1 MCSCASLIDTD
12 YFVPSSYSR
21 RAERDASTFSIWPPS
36 PKTPRSDESDDE
48 RERRRKHKKD
58 RKHKSSSHKSSSRH
72 KKKRYSS
79 ETESDSEDDHKRKKH
94 RSSKHRHSDDMSD
107 SEYERERRKRRKDK
121 EKKRSSRHHTRSRS
135 RSRTVDRIHNEQEDE
150 WAEKGGSTSDKAVPG
165 TSLVASTAGADK
177 AGLTSSK
184 GKGKE
189 SLGAGNQSDS
199 DSDDVGPK
207 PLPEVSDKVDSRAYG
222 GALLRGEGEAMA
234 AYVTEGA
241 RIPRR
246 GEIGLESEQIAKF
259 EDAGYV
265 MSGSRHRRMNA
276 VRMRKENQV
285 ITAEE
290 KRQLL
295 KTQKEEQE
303 KKESMVVSS
312 FKELLEQRLQG
323 EKRKQR
329 DNY

>member
-1 MCSCASLIDTD
+1 M
-12 YFVPSSYSR
+12 
-21 RAERDASTFSIWPPS
+21 
-36 PKTPRSDESDDE
+36 
-48 RERRRKHKKD
+48 
-58 RKHKSSSHKSSSRH
+58 
-72 KKKRYSS
+72 
-79 ETESDSEDDHKRKKH
+79 
-94 RSSKHRHSDDMSD
+94 
-107 SEYERERRKRRKDK
+107 
-121 EKKRSSRHHTRSRS
+121 
-135 RSRTVDRIHNEQEDE
+135 
-150 WAEKGGSTSDKAVPG
+150 PG

-177 AGLTSSK
+177 SGLTSSK
-184 GKGKE
+184 GKDKE
-189 SLGAGNQSDS
+189 SGGAAADS
-199 DSDDVGPK
+199 DSDDEVGPK
-207 PLPEVSDKVDSRAYG
+207 PLPEASDKSNARDYG

-234 AYVTEGA
+234 AYVADGQ

-246 GEIGLESEQIAKF
+246 GEIGLESEQIQKY
-259 EDAGYV
+259 EDVGYV

-295 KTQKEEQE
+295 KTQKEEQD
-303 KKESMVVSS
+303 KKETMVVSS

>member
-1 MCSCASLIDTD
+1 
-12 YFVPSSYSR
+12 
-21 RAERDASTFSIWPPS
+21 
-36 PKTPRSDESDDE
+36 
-48 RERRRKHKKD
+48 
-58 RKHKSSSHKSSSRH
+58 
-72 KKKRYSS
+72 
-79 ETESDSEDDHKRKKH
+79 
-94 RSSKHRHSDDMSD
+94 MSD
-107 SEYERERRKRRKDK
+107 SEYERERRRRK
-121 EKKRSSRHHTRSRS
+121 EKKHSSKHRRDSRSRS
-135 RSRTVDRIHNEQEDE
+135 RSRTTEKIHNDQEDE
-150 WAEKGGSTSDKAVPG
+150 WAEKDAPRSTKGSVPG
-165 TSLVASTAGADK
+165 TSLVPSTASADK
-177 AGLTSSK
+177 SGVTSSK

-189 SLGAGNQSDS
+189 SDS

-207 PLPEVSDKVDSRAYG
+207 PLAETIDKHNPKDFG
-222 GALLRGEGEAMA
+222 GALLRGEGAAMA
-234 AYVTEGA
+234 AYVAEGA

-246 GEIGLESEQIAKF
+246 GEIGLESEQIQKF

-303 KKESMVVSS
+303 KKETMVVSS

-329 DNY
+329 DDY